1 MEILA
6 ADATYRF
13 APGITYNI
21 EASRVIASGGGFSGA
36 HSDIVH
42 DEVAHIFW
50 QAALSNLPS
59 QG

>member
-1 MEILA
+1 MQH
-6 ADATYRF
+6 YRF
-13 APGITYNI
+13 TPGITYNI
-21 EASRVIASGGGFSGA
+21 ESSRIIAAGGGFSGA